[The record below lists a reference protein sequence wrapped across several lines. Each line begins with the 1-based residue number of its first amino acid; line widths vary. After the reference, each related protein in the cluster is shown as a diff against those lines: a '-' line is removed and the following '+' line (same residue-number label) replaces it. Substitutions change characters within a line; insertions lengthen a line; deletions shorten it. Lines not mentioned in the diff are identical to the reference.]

1 MNSNERLLHSWNSLN
16 FYENSST
23 KIFKFYDRIIAG
35 SLFIV
40 GNKNINK
47 SKFRSK
53 YGIYVISLLDGVM

>member
-1 MNSNERLLHSWNSLN
+1 MELVKLQRQIYQLK
-16 FYENSST
+16 FV
-23 KIFKFYDRIIAG
+23 KFYDRIIAG